1 MRVLLRV
8 AITGFC
14 ILALASG
21 CSTSASPS
29 VEPTQTLIVS
39 TATDTPVLA
48 TATLTLTPLPR
59 PGDLLAVTP
68 TAEAS
73 PDSVQSQVNITLEAD
88 AIAAELAALAQR
100 RVAQDLNL
108 PTRRVRIV
116 EVQAFVWP
124 DISLGCPKPDE
135 TYLVGDIGGYRIVL
149 EVGDVKYF
157 FHTDF
162 DRVVSCDAENEKLP
176 QD

>member
-1 MRVLLRV
+1 MRILLRMILTV
-8 AITGFC
+8 FC
-14 ILALASG
+14 VIVLVSA
-21 CSTSASPS
+21 CSTSVSPV

-39 TATDTPVLA
+39 TATITPISV

-59 PGDLLAVTP
+59 PGEIATITL

-73 PDSVQSQVNITLEAD
+73 LDAVQSQVNVTLEAD

-116 EVQAFVWP
+116 EVRSFVWP
-124 DISLGCPKPDE
+124 DISLGCPKPGE
-135 TYLVGDIGGYRIVL
+135 NYLVGDIGGYRIVL
-149 EVGDVKYF
+149 EVGDTTYI

-162 DRVVSCDAENEKLP
+162 DRVVPCDPENEQVP
-176 QD
+176 VN